1 MCGYYFLLRF
11 VDLSGPVCLWFF
23 LLHSIIL
30 SFFIEY
36 WRQFEFQSEFGIT
49 EKNPAQMEKK
59 KKVGRCVLSVC
70 VMHLY
75 KHKIRYHTLPQQ
87 SGKKAENLW
96 CCCCCCWWV
105 NPKQSECRT
114 IIEICMIQGQTI
126 LLNKLILIS
135 RKKLP
140 RLPSPSRSYSAKSRE
155 KTHHHRQRL
164 STNNNTSNNAQFRT
178 RILKSKWT
186 ITGCFWC
193 FAAICLARFFVQPLI
208 LTRFEY
214 NANSI
219 AIKILMAAFKKS
231 RLRWGIMGFICER
244 RAGRKST
251 NERSNNRHN
260 HTHTLL
266 LNAFPLTFWSEAW
279 HNVCVF
285 FSAALSKWNSA
296 ISHTNRVSVLRR
308 VLNVCP
314 LVNKLIN
321 ILHSVAHNIAFRW
334 RFRIITCIF
343 SWLKWLIG
351 SAKEGREKG
360 QPNTHNS
367 GKKTASSNFVF
378 NVLHA

>member
-11 VDLSGPVCLWFF
+11 VDLSGPVCLCFF
-23 LLHSIIL
+23 SSLNYIII
-30 SFFIEY
+30 FHRI
-36 WRQFEFQSEFGIT
+36 
-49 EKNPAQMEKK
+49 METIWISK
-59 KKVGRCVLSVC
+59 R
-70 VMHLY
+70 
-75 KHKIRYHTLPQQ
+75 IRYYRKNQLKWKRRKRLEGVSWVYVWCIYTSTKYDTTHCRNKVAKKLKIYGAVAAAADELIQ
-87 SGKKAENLW
+87 SKA
-96 CCCCCCWWV
+96 
-105 NPKQSECRT
+105 KCRT

-244 RAGRKST
+244 RAGCEST

-296 ISHTNRVSVLRR
+296 ISHTNRVSLLRR
-308 VLNVCP
+308 VFNVCP

-321 ILHSVAHNIAFRW
+321 ILHSVAHNIALRW
-334 RFRIITCIF
+334 RFRIIMYFFLTQMTNRKC
-343 SWLKWLIG
+343 KRRQ
-351 SAKEGREKG
+351 RERATEYAQQREENCVCKLR
-360 QPNTHNS
+360 
-367 GKKTASSNFVF
+367 F
-378 NVLHA
+378 

>member
-1 MCGYYFLLRF
+1 
-11 VDLSGPVCLWFF
+11 
-23 LLHSIIL
+23 
-30 SFFIEY
+30 
-36 WRQFEFQSEFGIT
+36 
-49 EKNPAQMEKK
+49 
-59 KKVGRCVLSVC
+59 
-70 VMHLY
+70 
-75 KHKIRYHTLPQQ
+75 
-87 SGKKAENLW
+87 
-96 CCCCCCWWV
+96 
-105 NPKQSECRT
+105 
-114 IIEICMIQGQTI
+114 MIQGQTI

-155 KTHHHRQRL
+155 KTHHHRKRL
-164 STNNNTSNNAQFRT
+164 STNNNTTNNTQFRT

-296 ISHTNRVSVLRR
+296 ISHTNRVSLLRR